1 MIAALNRSVPLAVP
15 RLHPNDVDKK
25 RIEKALQARKRYR
38 YVTPRVEPAERGYR
52 IVSPC
57 CSRNVDPTGGVVD
70 VARIEFVEASQ
81 YWFLYRKNHE
91 EGLWMLHGEFSS
103 LSRLLETLNE
113 DPQRVFWQ

>member
-1 MIAALNRSVPLAVP
+1 MIAALNPSVPRVTV
-15 RLHPNDVDKK
+15 RLHPNEVDKK

-38 YVTPRVEPAERGYR
+38 YVIPQVQPAERGYR
-52 IVSPC
+52 IISPC

-70 VARIEFVEASQ
+70 VARIEFVEASG

-113 DPQRVFWQ
+113 DAQRVFWQ

>member
-1 MIAALNRSVPLAVP
+1 MIAVHNRPDPPAAF
-15 RLHPNDVDKK
+15 RLHPNEVDKK

-38 YVTPRVEPAERGYR
+38 YVMPEVQAAERGYR
-52 IVSPC
+52 IISPC
-57 CSRNVDPTGGVVD
+57 CSRNVDPAGGMVD

-81 YWFLYRKNHE
+81 RWFLYRKNHE

-103 LSRLLETLNE
+103 LSRLLETLNG